1 MIDLRILNTCI
12 ITMDVN
18 RRIIKNGGVAID
30 KGIIID
36 VGESDYI
43 KTHYHSKETICL
55 DNHILIPGLID
66 THSHAGHSLLT
77 TTIKDTIYWMNTHT
91 NVYNNYLSD
100 EYWKVE
106 SKLANLQRL
115 KAGITTSV
123 SVMGSESMCYKQSYV
138 KSYIESQKQIGLRN
152 IICCGPGNEP
162 WPKNLIDRS
171 NNEYIEYK
179 VEYDDAIRSLEEIV
193 KNFHNTNN
201 GLTKIFVTPYKILS
215 SLTNETDAEK
225 VLSLSE
231 LDKRSSYEMR
241 RIASKYK
248 TRIHTDAF
256 KGMVK
261 LASSDENALLGEDVH
276 LQHCQ
281 GLSFDE
287 VKILAETKT
296 SVSFWPTISHFKSKA
311 PIIELMGLGVKVS
324 ISSDAPSY
332 TSGHDLFT
340 NMRRAQ
346 LIVRAL
352 YNDRD
357 YLPNEKVL
365 EMVTI
370 DAASVI
376 GMESEIGSIE
386 IGKKADIVGIN
397 IEKPKFYPRF
407 NPVNLI
413 VRLANINDVNFV
425 MCNGNVLM
433 NEGKTKL
440 NEEEILI
447 ESEKFAEKIIRDS
460 GLDSFNDED
469 TKQWGKYKAEYS
481 KERLKSLR

>member
-1 MIDLRILNTCI
+1 MTGVQTC
-12 ITMDVN
+12 
-18 RRIIKNGGVAID
+18 A
-30 KGIIID
+30 
-36 VGESDYI
+36 
-43 KTHYHSKETICL
+43 L
-55 DNHILIPGLID
+55 P
-66 THSHAGHSLLT
+66 
-77 TTIKDTIYWMNTHT
+77 IY
-91 NVYNNYLSD
+91 
-100 EYWKVE
+100 
-106 SKLANLQRL
+106 
-115 KAGITTSV
+115 
-123 SVMGSESMCYKQSYV
+123 
-138 KSYIESQKQIGLRN
+138 
-152 IICCGPGNEP
+152 
-162 WPKNLIDRS
+162 
-171 NNEYIEYK
+171 
-179 VEYDDAIRSLEEIV
+179 
-193 KNFHNTNN
+193 
-201 GLTKIFVTPYKILS
+201 
-215 SLTNETDAEK
+215 
-225 VLSLSE
+225 
-231 LDKRSSYEMR
+231 
-241 RIASKYK
+241 
-248 TRIHTDAF
+248 
-256 KGMVK
+256 
-261 LASSDENALLGEDVH
+261 
-276 LQHCQ
+276 
-281 GLSFDE
+281 
-287 VKILAETKT
+287 
-296 SVSFWPTISHFKSKA
+296 
-311 PIIELMGLGVKVS
+311 
-324 ISSDAPSY
+324 
-332 TSGHDLFT
+332 LFT

-433 NEGKTKL
+433 NEGKTNI
-440 NEEEILI
+440 NEEEILS